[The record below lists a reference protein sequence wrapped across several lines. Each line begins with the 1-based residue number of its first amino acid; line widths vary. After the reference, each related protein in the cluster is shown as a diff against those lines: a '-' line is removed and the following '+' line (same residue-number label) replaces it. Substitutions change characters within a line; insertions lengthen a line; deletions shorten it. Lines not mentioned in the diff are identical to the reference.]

1 MRSSGRKEGRKDG
14 RKEGENRWL
23 KVKDGK
29 LKGQWREEDEE
40 GGYDIGSRLL
50 ALSLQIRAVGQ
61 DTV

>member
-1 MRSSGRKEGRKDG
+1 MAKS
-14 RKEGENRWL
+14 
-23 KVKDGK
+23 
-29 LKGQWREEDEE
+29 KGWEAKRAMEREEDEE